1 MTNEQLTEFIKK
13 NQFENFNEVLN
24 CVKNIIKNGSNLS
37 SENEQLIVIKFNL
50 LNSKEIYD
58 RLNGT
63 HISDE
68 SLYVYNLIKKD
79 TQNLNELYDNLS
91 YSFHK
96 LLSEYRKGFGIV
108 FAAFLLTI
116 ISFFFIYLTFN
127 SFDFV
132 NLDITNFGDRMH
144 KVETYLNISIFTSI
158 VSILLFLIGFFIL
171 YNSSKLNNN

>member
-1 MTNEQLTEFIKK
+1 MTNEQLTEFIRK
-13 NQFENFNEVLN
+13 NQFENFNDVLN

-63 HISDE
+63 HISGE

-79 TQNLNELYDNLS
+79 TENLNELYDNLS

-108 FAAFLLTI
+108 FAAFLLSI
-116 ISFFFIYLTFN
+116 ISFFIIYL
-127 SFDFV
+127 
-132 NLDITNFGDRMH
+132 
-144 KVETYLNISIFTSI
+144 KVENYLNISTFISI
-158 VSILLFLIGFFIL
+158 VSILMSITGFFIL
-171 YNSSKLNNN
+171 YKSSKIK

>member
-1 MTNEQLTEFIKK
+1 MTNEQLTEFIRK
-13 NQFENFNEVLN
+13 NQFENFNDVLN

-63 HISDE
+63 HISGE

-79 TQNLNELYDNLS
+79 TENLNELYDNLS

-108 FAAFLLTI
+108 FASFLLTI
-116 ISFFFIYLTFN
+116 ISFFIIYL
-127 SFDFV
+127 
-132 NLDITNFGDRMH
+132 
-144 KVETYLNISIFTSI
+144 KVENYLNISKFISI
-158 VSILLFLIGFFIL
+158 VSILMSITGFFIL
-171 YNSSKLNNN
+171 YKSSKIK

>member
-1 MTNEQLTEFIKK
+1 
-13 NQFENFNEVLN
+13 VLN

-116 ISFFFIYLTFN
+116 ISFFIIYLTFN
-127 SFDFV
+127 SSE
-132 NLDITNFGDRMH
+132 ITNLEISSIYDYKQ
-144 KVETYLNISIFTSI
+144 KVETYLNISKFISI
-158 VSILLFLIGFFIL
+158 VSILMFITGFFIL
-171 YNSSKLNNN
+171 YKSSKLNNNG

>member
-1 MTNEQLTEFIKK
+1 MTNEQLTEFIRK
-13 NQFENFNEVLN
+13 NQFENFNDVLN

-79 TQNLNELYDNLS
+79 TENLNELYDNLS

-108 FAAFLLTI
+108 FAAFLLSI
-116 ISFFFIYLTFN
+116 ISFFIIYL
-127 SFDFV
+127 
-132 NLDITNFGDRMH
+132 
-144 KVETYLNISIFTSI
+144 KVENYLNISTFISI
-158 VSILLFLIGFFIL
+158 VSILMSITGFFIL
-171 YNSSKLNNN
+171 YKSSKIK

>member
-1 MTNEQLTEFIKK
+1 MTNEQLTEFIRK
-13 NQFENFNEVLN
+13 NQFENFNDVLN

-63 HISDE
+63 HISGE

-79 TQNLNELYDNLS
+79 TENLNELYDNLS

-108 FAAFLLTI
+108 FASFLLTI
-116 ISFFFIYLTFN
+116 ISFFIIYL
-127 SFDFV
+127 
-132 NLDITNFGDRMH
+132 
-144 KVETYLNISIFTSI
+144 KVENYLNISTFISI
-158 VSILLFLIGFFIL
+158 VSILMSITGFFIL
-171 YNSSKLNNN
+171 YKSSKIK

>member
-1 MTNEQLTEFIKK
+1 MTNEQLTEFIRK
-13 NQFENFNEVLN
+13 NQFENFNDVLN

-63 HISDE
+63 HISGV

-79 TQNLNELYDNLS
+79 TENLNELYDNLS

-108 FAAFLLTI
+108 FAAFLLSI
-116 ISFFFIYLTFN
+116 ISFFIIYL
-127 SFDFV
+127 
-132 NLDITNFGDRMH
+132 
-144 KVETYLNISIFTSI
+144 KVENYLNISTFISI
-158 VSILLFLIGFFIL
+158 VSILMSITGFFIL
-171 YNSSKLNNN
+171 YKSSKIK